1 MYLFQGQE
9 SQSSGSRVAGKLER
23 QPANLSCSG
32 KDLYTAL
39 GLHLEVSPRNG
50 RCRITLILSR
60 AYRYSLWGYGLPG
73 TLHRSQARYY
83 SQEIPSRGTG

>member
-1 MYLFQGQE
+1 MYLSQGQE
-9 SQSSGSRVAGKLER
+9 SQSSEFRVAGKLKR
-23 QPANLSCSG
+23 QPANSCCAG

-39 GLHLEVSPRNG
+39 GLLLEVCPRNG

-60 AYRYSLWGYGLPG
+60 AYRNSLWGYGLLG

-83 SQEIPSRGTG
+83 SQEVPSRGTG